1 MVGRSRGAAPMSKS
15 PRATGAENIDDRPNA
30 AIDRRSFLA
39 SGAAVVAIAE
49 APAAQAAEA
58 MAWDR
63 EVDVVVIGAGA
74 GGLVAAIAAR
84 GKGASALIVEKN
96 FDIGGTARMRF
107 WGPYICGGEPGR
119 KGQKGG
125 GFPPP
130 GVGRLGRARKAD
142 GRLSTNA

>member
-15 PRATGAENIDDRPNA
+15 PRTTGAENIDDPPNA

-58 MAWDR
+58 IAWDR

-84 GKGASALIVEKN
+84 EKGASVLIVEKN
-96 FDIGGTARMRF
+96 FDIGGRAMMSF
-107 WGPYICGGEPGR
+107 GGLYIR
-119 KGQKGG
+119 RGQ
-125 GFPPP
+125 PPP
-130 GVGRLGRARKAD
+130 KAKSVEGSPRRAFAA
-142 GRLSTNA
+142 LAPPQ

>member
-15 PRATGAENIDDRPNA
+15 PRTTGAENIDDPPNA

-58 MAWDR
+58 IAWDR
-63 EVDVVVIGAGA
+63 EGDVVVIGAGA

-84 GKGASALIVEKN
+84 EKGATRLILEKN
-96 FDIGGTARMRF
+96 FDIR
-107 WGPYICGGEPGR
+107 
-119 KGQKGG
+119 
-125 GFPPP
+125 
-130 GVGRLGRARKAD
+130 GRALLSLRGLSIRGATRPAD
-142 GRLSTNA
+142 GERR

>member
-1 MVGRSRGAAPMSKS
+1 MSKS
-15 PRATGAENIDDRPNA
+15 PSATGADNIDDRPNP

-58 MAWDR
+58 IAWDR

-84 GKGASALIVEKN
+84 EKGASGLIVEKK
-96 FDIGGTARMRF
+96 FDIGG
-107 WGPYICGGEPGR
+107 
-119 KGQKGG
+119 
-125 GFPPP
+125 PPLKS
-130 GVGRLGRARKAD
+130 LGCL
-142 GRLSTNA
+142 LSLRRH